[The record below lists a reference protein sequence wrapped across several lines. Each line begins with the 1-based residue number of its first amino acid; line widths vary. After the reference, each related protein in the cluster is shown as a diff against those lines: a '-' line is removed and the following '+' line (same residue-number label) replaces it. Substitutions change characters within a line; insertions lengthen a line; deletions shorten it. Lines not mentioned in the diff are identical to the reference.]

1 MDTDRGWPGKRG
13 DARPQHLGAV
23 GSRLRIGPVVELAV
37 APARR
42 QAADVRALGVAA
54 LKILVGDVAVLVPV
68 LLLGDAEVD
77 EGLVPDVGEAHC
89 GRNVTPG
96 TGPSPRG
103 SGWPPPRRRP
113 DSPGSCPWR
122 ARASRA
128 PARVRAGGGSTGA
141 TSPAP
146 RPPAA
151 SSSGPGWHSKA
162 RGSRAGHP
170 ARCRTSTPRRRG

>member
-23 GSRLRIGPVVELAV
+23 GSRLRVGPVVELPV
-37 APARR
+37 APPRR

-54 LKILVGDVAVLVPV
+54 LNVLVRDVAVLVPV

-96 TGPSPRG
+96 TGLSPRG
-103 SGWPPPRRRP
+103 SGWRPLLRRRG
-113 DSPGSCPWR
+113 SPGSSPSTARGGRAARR
-122 ARASRA
+122 ARVA
-128 PARVRAGGGSTGA
+128 AGNTGA
-141 TSPAP
+141 TPRGRASPA
-146 RPPAA
+146 A
-151 SSSGPGWHSKA
+151 W
-162 RGSRAGHP
+162 
-170 ARCRTSTPRRRG
+170 

>member
-54 LKILVGDVAVLVPV
+54 LEVLVGDVALLVPV

-77 EGLVPDVGEAHC
+77 EGLVPDVGEAH
-89 GRNVTPG
+89 GARNVTRG
-96 TGPSPRG
+96 TGLTPRG
-103 SGWPPPRRRP
+103 RGSLPPLLRHG
-113 DSPGSCPWR
+113 SPGSCPWR
-122 ARASRA
+122 AHG
-128 PARVRAGGGSTGA
+128 ARTPPPTRGGGGSTGA
-141 TSPAP
+141 T
-146 RPPAA
+146 PPGRGSRAA
-151 SSSGPGWHSKA
+151 SSSGPA
-162 RGSRAGHP
+162 P
-170 ARCRTSTPRRRG
+170 A